1 MSPDQAVLR
10 RAIERGEQEGGSVEF
25 KERLTEDLHL
35 AEGRL
40 ESLAAQLRHRVLSG
54 DGEATYVV
62 GVTDDG
68 GLAGIAPEAFS
79 ESMDVLSLLADE
91 AGAHIEAV
99 QTWGVDSASQTTD
112 PDGPPATAD
121 TDTDTAPEGIV
132 GVATIREGAVLE
144 DDDHIVVGTAGH
156 VDHGKSTL
164 VGTLVTGSAD
174 DGEGSTRSYLDV
186 QPHEVERGLSADLS
200 YGVYGFEDDEPV
212 RMDNPDRKDDRARVV
227 EESDRLVSFV
237 DTVGHEPWLRTTI
250 RGLVGQKLDYG
261 LLTVAADDGPT
272 KTTREHLGILLATE
286 LPTIVAITKADLV
299 SDERVAEV
307 EREVER
313 ALRDVDKTPLRVERH
328 GVDAAIEEISETVV
342 PVVTTS
348 AVTMDGIDQL
358 DAMFE
363 RLPKTAG
370 ESGAFRM
377 YVDRS
382 YNVQGVGAVA
392 SGTIKSGTVEAGD
405 ELLLGPMPDGT
416 FREVEVRS
424 IEMHYHRVDEAKAGR
439 IVGIALKGVTE
450 PALERGMVLLP
461 RDADPDPVREF
472 EAEVMV
478 LNHPTRIGDGYE
490 PVVHVETIS
499 EAAQFFPT
507 DGQLLPG
514 DSGEATVRFKFRS
527 YLVEEGQRFV
537 FREGRS
543 KGVGTITSV
552 ETGD

>member
-1 MSPDQAVLR
+1 MSPD
-10 RAIERGEQEGGSVEF
+10 RAALERALERGEREGGSVEF
-25 KERLTEDLHL
+25 KERLTKELHL
-35 AEGRL
+35 SEGRL

-68 GLAGIAPEAFS
+68 GIAGIEREAFS
-79 ESMDVLSLLADE
+79 ESMDVLSLLAEE
-91 AGAHIEAV
+91 AGAHIEEV
-99 QTWGVDSASQTTD
+99 ETWGVE
-112 PDGPPATAD
+112 G
-121 TDTDTAPEGIV
+121 GIV
-132 GVATIREGAVLE
+132 GVATVREGAVLE
-144 DDDHIVVGTAGH
+144 TDDEHIVVGTAGH

-164 VGTLVTGSAD
+164 VGTLVTGQAD
-174 DGEGSTRSYLDV
+174 DGEGGTRGYLDV

-200 YGVYGFEDDEPV
+200 YGVYGFDEDGPV
-212 RMDNPDRKDDRARVV
+212 RMDNPHRKADRARIV

-272 KTTREHLGILLATE
+272 KTTREHLGVLLATE
-286 LPTIVAITKADLV
+286 LPTMVAITKADLV
-299 SDERVAEV
+299 DEERLVEV

-313 ALRDVDKTPLRVERH
+313 LLREVDRTPLPVGRH
-328 GVDAAIEEISETVV
+328 GVDAAVEEIGETVV
-342 PVVTTS
+342 PVLRTS
-348 AVTMDGIDQL
+348 AVSGEGLEAL
-358 DAMFE
+358 DELFE

-370 ESGAFRM
+370 DEGEFRM
-377 YVDRS
+377 YVDRT
-382 YNVQGVGAVA
+382 YDVKGVGAVA
-392 SGTIKSGTVEAGD
+392 SGTVMSGVVEEGD
-405 ELLLGPMPDGT
+405 ELLLGPMPDGQ

-424 IEMHYHRVDEAKAGR
+424 IEMHYHRVDRAKAGR
-439 IVGIALKGVTE
+439 IVGIALKNVDE
-450 PALERGMVLLP
+450 ADIERGMALLP
-461 RDADPDPVREF
+461 RAADPTPVREF

-490 PVVHVETIS
+490 PVVHLETVS
-499 EAAQFFPT
+499 EAAAIYPE

-514 DSGEATVRFKFRS
+514 DAGRARVRFKFRP

-543 KGVGTITSV
+543 KGVGTVRSV
-552 ETGD
+552 DRD